1 MKDFFARTWQ
11 DLVGRVG
18 GPMTFRLIL
27 QPIMAAILAI
37 RAGLRDARQEGRTP
51 YLRSILDN
59 PVHRRELIREGWKNI
74 AKVFVAAII
83 IDLIYQIIELRWF
96 YPTQALL
103 VAMTLAMLPYVV
115 IRGLVHRIAR
125 RVRGAGVPHHGPA

>member
-1 MKDFFARTWQ
+1 
-11 DLVGRVG
+11 
-18 GPMTFRLIL
+18 MTFRLIL
-27 QPIMAAILAI
+27 QPIMAAILGI

-59 PVHRRELIREGWKNI
+59 PLLRRELIREGWKNI

-125 RVRGAGVPHHGPA
+125 RVRGPGVPHHGPA